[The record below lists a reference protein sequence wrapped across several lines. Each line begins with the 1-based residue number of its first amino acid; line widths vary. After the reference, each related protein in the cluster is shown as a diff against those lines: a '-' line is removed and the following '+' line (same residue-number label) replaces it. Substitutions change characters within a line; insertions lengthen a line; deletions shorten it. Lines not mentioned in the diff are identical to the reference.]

1 MPSQVIDRPRG
12 QGAQSSKPGLR
23 RVLDALGTLKSELET
38 DKRRLS
44 GQVNDDWRIS
54 FVAGQRSVIQHY
66 RAVLA
71 TQRMPPAER
80 QAVLDRIASI
90 EAEIQSVQ
98 PRLEDAQWT
107 NAA

>member
-1 MPSQVIDRPRG
+1 MP
-12 QGAQSSKPGLR
+12 QSNKPGLR

-44 GQVNDDWRIS
+44 GQVNDHWRIS
-54 FVAGQRSVIQHY
+54 FVAGQRRVIQHY

-98 PRLEDAQWT
+98 PRREDAQLT